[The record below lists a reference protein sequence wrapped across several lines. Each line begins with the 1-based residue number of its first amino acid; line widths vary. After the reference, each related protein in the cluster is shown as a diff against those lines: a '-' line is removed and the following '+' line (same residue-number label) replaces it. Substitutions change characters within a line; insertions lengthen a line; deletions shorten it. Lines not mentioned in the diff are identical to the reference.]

1 MTQIGQDIPD
11 RSASGTHRYWAYVY
25 VNLATLMWAGN
36 MTLGRALRGQ
46 IGPLTLTAARVLIA
60 GALLLVLFR
69 RLPESDRRVGRD
81 GPLLIGMALTGVVAF
96 PILLYYALKFT
107 TATNAA
113 LINGTG
119 PLVTAAMAA
128 VLLAERLRQ
137 GQLVGAV
144 LSLIGVALVIGFE
157 AGGILAAGI
166 NRGDAIMLVA
176 AALWGLY
183 SILGRVVMRS
193 RSNLSATSF
202 ATWFA
207 LPPLLIAAAVEWR
220 TAPPALTP
228 AGLAG
233 VLYIGIFAA
242 FFAVILWNEGVRR
255 TGPSGAM
262 AFYNMLPVFGA
273 LLGALFLGE
282 RLAPLQVAGA
292 GLVVLGGLISALW
305 KAPALP
311 RPEPSTSPR

>member
-1 MTQIGQDIPD
+1 MTQTGHDLQD
-11 RSASGTHRYWAYVY
+11 RRRTHWAYVY

-60 GALLLVLFR
+60 GALLLVFFR
-69 RLPESDRRVGRD
+69 RLPAEERRVGRD
-81 GPLLIGMALTGVVAF
+81 GPLLLGMALTGIFGF
-96 PILLYYALKFT
+96 PILLYYALRFT

-128 VLLAERLRQ
+128 VLLAERLRR
-137 GQLVGAV
+137 GQLAGAV
-144 LSLIGVALVIGFE
+144 LSLLGVALVIGIGVGGVL
-157 AGGILAAGI
+157 AGGV
-166 NRGDAIMLVA
+166 NRGDAIMLLDA
-176 AALWGLY
+176 AIWGLY
-183 SILGRVVMRS
+183 SIMGRVVMRN
-193 RSNLSATSF
+193 RSNLSATAF

-207 LPPLLIAAAVEWR
+207 LPPLLIGAALEWR
-220 TAPPALTP
+220 TTPPTLTP
-228 AGLAG
+228 AGFLG
-233 VLYIGIFAA
+233 VLYIGVFAA
-242 FFAVILWNEGVRR
+242 FLAVILWNEGVRR

-262 AFYNMLPVFGA
+262 AFYNMLPVYGA

-282 RLAPLQVAGA
+282 RLAPPQVAGA

-305 KAPALP
+305 RSSTSPQL
-311 RPEPSTSPR
+311 EPSTSPR